1 MRKRDAVLGAAALT
15 ALGAAGAMKLNDIL
29 FRPMVPP
36 PVEVD
41 LPCRRLSIPSGDAL
55 LSGAL
60 LGEEGPRG
68 RLILAHGMGVS
79 WDYYLPEI
87 RRFTALGYQV
97 LAFSYRGY
105 PGSGG
110 RFQSFP
116 QAARDVAAGM
126 NFAGDGPLTLWG
138 HSMGAYAVCA
148 ALALTERPVERVV
161 ACAPFD
167 VPAEAIRQLAR
178 QGIPGGQATAMAVNA
193 AQRLRFGADAALRAR
208 DGLDRRSVPALILQG
223 SRDDEVTPEGCAL
236 YAHRTEVKNPN
247 ARFHLLSAEGSDGHM
262 TLIRRKGERDVN
274 PDTFPLAEAFL
285 TEAL

>member
-110 RFQSFP
+110 RFQGFP

-126 NFAGDGPLTLWG
+126 NFAGEGPLTLWG

-178 QGIPGGQATAMAVNA
+178 QGIPGGQATALAVNA
-193 AQRLRFGADAALRAR
+193 AQRLRFGADAALLHPGNAGTHGGGDAGAAGVR
-208 DGLDRRSVPALILQG
+208 G
-223 SRDDEVTPEGCAL
+223 SGVFLGAWWG
-236 YAHRTEVKNPN
+236 RTEKT
-247 ARFHLLSAEGSDGHM
+247 ASDTGRG
-262 TLIRRKGERDVN
+262 TRDCGAV
-274 PDTFPLAEAFL
+274 PR
-285 TEAL
+285 

>member
-1 MRKRDAVLGAAALT
+1 MKKHTAALSAAAVTVLS
-15 ALGAAGAMKLNDIL
+15 AAGAMKLNDAL
-29 FRPMVPP
+29 FRPEVPP
-36 PVEVD
+36 PGEVD
-41 LPCRRLSIPSGDAL
+41 LPCRRLSVPSGDVL

-68 RLILAHGMGVS
+68 RLLLAHDMGVS

-87 RRFTALGYQV
+87 RRFVALGYQV
-97 LAFSYRGY
+97 LTFSYRGY

-110 RFQSFP
+110 RFRGFP
-116 QAARDVAAGM
+116 QAARDVAAG
-126 NFAGDGPLTLWG
+126 
-138 HSMGAYAVCA
+138 
-148 ALALTERPVERVV
+148 
-161 ACAPFD
+161 
-167 VPAEAIRQLAR
+167 
-178 QGIPGGQATAMAVNA
+178 
-193 AQRLRFGADAALRAR
+193 AALRAR
-208 DGLDRRSVPALILQG
+208 DGLDRRPVPTLILQG

-274 PDTFPLAEAFL
+274 PDTFPLVEAFL

>member
-1 MRKRDAVLGAAALT
+1 MRKRDAVLAAALT
-15 ALGAAGAMKLNDIL
+15 ALGTAGAMKLNDIL

-87 RRFTALGYQV
+87 RRFTALGYQ
-97 LAFSYRGY
+97 
-105 PGSGG
+105 
-110 RFQSFP
+110 
-116 QAARDVAAGM
+116 
-126 NFAGDGPLTLWG
+126 
-138 HSMGAYAVCA
+138 
-148 ALALTERPVERVV
+148 AL
-161 ACAPFD
+161 
-167 VPAEAIRQLAR
+167 
-178 QGIPGGQATAMAVNA
+178 AVNA

-208 DGLDRRSVPALILQG
+208 DGLDRHSVPALILQG

-274 PDTFPLAEAFL
+274 PDTFPLVEAFL